1 MARLVTLV
9 VSALILALP
18 FLMPG
23 ADPARLAGLE
33 AYRILTE
40 VTVPAE
46 GDEEAPTVGDV
57 LLDSSACTIFEG
69 EREGEAQFVLFGA
82 GLRDVPLG
90 HPSALDLRRS
100 ITRGLRQVAGD
111 RGLSLEVVGENMP
124 AQGGAS
130 FELLV
135 LKEDALKLVVRGI
148 DSLPDSEYELAWEIP
163 RRTSLL
169 PPLVAIAIAVIF
181 RRPIAALFLG
191 VLAGSVLFVVRGGAG
206 VGGGLVTGALR
217 VVDTYFWHELVDRE
231 RYMIV
236 LFVVFMLAMVGVM
249 TRSGGIRGVMD
260 SIARVANSVRSTQVS
275 TYLMGLVIFFDDY
288 ANTILVGS
296 TMRPL
301 TDRFKVAREK
311 LAYIVDSTAAPVAGL
326 AIFST
331 WIAFQVSTFSAQLPA
346 ANLAPSEGYRV
357 VVDTLPYRFYC
368 IFTLLFVGMVVVSG
382 RDFGPMRKAEQR
394 ARRGDGLVGAGAKP
408 MVSAEATAMEPA
420 AGIVPRAHRAIVPI
434 AAFIAVSL
442 GWIVYKGSAALP
454 ADMPLWSAEGL
465 RQVLYEGS
473 GSEPLMLGSLVGL
486 VLAGLLGA
494 VAGMRGDIV
503 RAALTTLKSMGVAIA
518 ILYLA
523 WMIGAV
529 CADLGT
535 APFLTALLGESLEPQ
550 LLPVLV
556 FLLGGAVAFSTGS
569 SWSTMSI
576 LLPLVVG
583 LAFNL
588 GQMSDLGGY
597 LMMVVCIGAVF
608 EGAIF
613 GDHCSPIS
621 DTTVMSSIASASD
634 HIDHVRTQAPYAIT
648 TMAVAMLA
656 GYLPATFFG
665 WSPWMSL
672 GVGSLMLAG
681 ILVVVGRP
689 TRST

>member
-18 FLMPG
+18 FLIPG

-40 VTVPAE
+40 VTVPGE
-46 GDEEAPTVGDV
+46 DGQEERTVGDL
-57 LLDSSACTIFEG
+57 LLDSSACTLFEG
-69 EREGEAQFVLFGA
+69 ERAGEAQFVLFGA
-82 GLRDVPLG
+82 GLRGVGVG

-100 ITRGLRQVAGD
+100 VARGLRDVAGQ
-111 RGLSLEVVGENMP
+111 RGLSLEVLGENMP

-130 FELLV
+130 FELLA
-135 LKEDALKLVVRGI
+135 LDRGALKLIVRGI
-148 DSLPDSEYELAWEIP
+148 EDVAESEFELEWEIP
-163 RRTSLL
+163 QRTSLF

-191 VLAGSVLFVVRGGAG
+191 VLAGSILFVLRGGASLG
-206 VGGGLVTGALR
+206 AGLGTGTLR
-217 VVDTYFWHELVDRE
+217 VVDTYFWHEFVDRE
-231 RYMIV
+231 RYLIV

-260 SIARVANSVRSTQVS
+260 SIARVANSVRSTQIS

-357 VVDTLPYRFYC
+357 VVDTLPFRFYC
-368 IFTLLFVGMVVVSG
+368 IFTLIFVGMIVVTG
-382 RDFGPMRKAEQR
+382 RDFGPMRKAEKR
-394 ARRGDGLVGAGAKP
+394 ARSGGGLVAPGSKP
-408 MVSAEATAMEPA
+408 MVSEEATAMEPA
-420 AGIVPRAHRAIVPI
+420 EGVVPRAHRAIVPI
-434 AAFIAVSL
+434 AAFITVSL
-442 GWIVYKGSAALP
+442 GWIFYQGSAALP
-454 ADMPLWSAEGL
+454 EGLSAWSAEGL

-486 VLAGLLGA
+486 LLAGLLGA
-494 VAGMRGDIV
+494 AAGMRGDIL
-503 RAALTTLKSMGVAIA
+503 RAAFTTLKSMGVAIA

-588 GQMSDLGGY
+588 GQMSELGGY
-597 LMMVVCIGAVF
+597 LMMVICIGAVF

-634 HIDHVRTQAPYAIT
+634 HIDHVRTQAPYAIV
-648 TMAVAMLA
+648 TMLVAMLA

-672 GVGSLMLAG
+672 GIGTLMLVG

-689 TRST
+689 TRSD